1 MIQTITPVNKKEL
14 YEAITNNCG
23 GEVRNGNMYVVIT
36 RWHDKKFLV
45 SYCKEYVDYAVSSS
59 LHSSI
64 KSLVNKVSKY
74 LNLD

>member
-36 RWHDKKFLV
+36 RWHDRKILV
-45 SYCKEYVDYAVSSS
+45 SYCKENVDYAVNSS